1 MIKLAGL
8 VTLKPITEAPEDRYV
23 SIGFGK
29 FKEKGKED
37 DPNAPTFEKDGN
49 KFVPISTHKAVAKDD
64 KPKKDTPKVNIFDKP
79 KEEPKKDGGEDISTP
94 NSVKGTGQ
102 ADPEVN
108 KAIRKAA
115 QKAGISPKKLGK
127 EEYEKKMA
135 QAAVEALTD
144 SNFHTEARW
153 LVADLEG
160 KPELREKPD
169 YPKFDDKDYDKKMD
183 VIRDKYASQ
192 YADDVDDDAYELGIK
207 SANEAGWGG
216 ATAIEGLVFDLKM
229 NGSHKLAN
237 TILKSFKDAQQK
249 QEGTIKLGNLV

>member
-1 MIKLAGL
+1 MIKLSQFINEAEVFTATSKETGTTSVFKTKVARDSAIKAG
-8 VTLKPITEAPEDRYV
+8 TH
-23 SIGFGK
+23 
-29 FKEKGKED
+29 EKR
-37 DPNAPTFEKDGN
+37 
-49 KFVPISTHKAVAKDD
+49 KDD
-64 KPKKDTPKVNIFDKP
+64 KDSAVQEPGKKDTPKVNIFNKDKD
-79 KEEPKKDGGEDISTP
+79 EPKKDGGEDLSTP
-94 NSVKGTGQ
+94 NSVEGTGQ
-102 ADPEVN
+102 ANPEVN

-115 QKAGISPKKLGK
+115 QKAGISPKKIGK

-183 VIRDKYASQ
+183 VVRAKYASQ

-207 SANEAGWGG
+207 SSQEAGWGG

-249 QEGTIKLGNLV
+249 QEGRLKIGSLIK